1 MTFDLNFASLCAD
14 FEEDI
19 KFQFSLELASLMN
32 RFLGPAKARQ
42 ALSLLNQNV
51 KVPAVLIAQMKWN
64 ILKVYKLAIY
74 HEFLSKCRER
84 QMLWSNASNL
94 ALKLSEMMCGFAQAT
109 SSSAPMGTQARVE
122 LAISMATGLVSLPSR
137 ASMSMLVI
145 AGEVRIRI

>member
-51 KVPAVLIAQMKWN
+51 KVPAVLIAQMK
-64 ILKVYKLAIY
+64 
-74 HEFLSKCRER
+74 
-84 QMLWSNASNL
+84 
-94 ALKLSEMMCGFAQAT
+94 
-109 SSSAPMGTQARVE
+109 
-122 LAISMATGLVSLPSR
+122 
-137 ASMSMLVI
+137 
-145 AGEVRIRI
+145 